1 MEPFSILTSRTLSL
15 MGNSLVITNYINE
28 SNELYIKAGND
39 PWQKKTTTSSQ
50 SEKADIVKKLISY
63 DKYLEALK
71 NVAGDLKLEKQGD
84 NYILSYSGND
94 DKSIKQVYS
103 QTKLKNVDFKLI
115 INKSTFIPNE
125 LSFNSES
132 TKQYNDDFV
141 IKVEAK
147 RTFSEINTAKVTK
160 PEGIK

>member
-1 MEPFSILTSRTLSL
+1 MDLL
-15 MGNSLVITNYINE
+15 NE
-28 SNELYIKAGND
+28 FD
-39 PWQKKTTTSSQ
+39 
-50 SEKADIVKKLISY
+50 
-63 DKYLEALK
+63 
-71 NVAGDLKLEKQGD
+71 
-84 NYILSYSGND
+84 D